1 MSYKLFKSIKRD
13 DYMRYDKLK
22 RRKILGHK
30 IHQHKGKFGNMPLEE
45 IQERIDYIETF
56 ENSTAKKDQLE
67 YYQRQKSKAL
77 QILKEK
83 ENEPSRK

>member
-22 RRKILGHK
+22 RREILGHK
-30 IHQHKGKFGNMPLEE
+30 IHQHKGKFGKYMPLEE
-45 IQERIDYIETF
+45 IQEKIDYIETF

-77 QILKEK
+77 QIL
-83 ENEPSRK
+83 